1 MKVILN
7 EDQLKKLTK
16 NLKEDISTDNT
27 YKREVKVDFLY
38 NYDKFSFKG
47 YEIDS
52 IESNENVRLT
62 FLIDMDIKSWGIK
75 DLSLY
80 GIKGPETLNIRVDY
94 YGENSEE
101 SKWNTDYEYVD
112 INLDWNKLETD
123 STKNEGIITIGD
135 TLQITLV
142 NDENGNIVVSGM
154 NIDVYTL

>member
-16 NLKEDISTDNT
+16 NLKEDITTDDT

-47 YEIDS
+47 YEIDG
-52 IESNENVRLT
+52 IESNESVSLT
-62 FLIDMDIKSWGIK
+62 FLIDMNIKSWGIK

-101 SKWNTDYEYVD
+101 ARWKTDYEYVD

-123 STKNEGIITIGD
+123 STNKGIITVGD
-135 TLQITLV
+135 TLEITLV
-142 NDENGNIVVSGM
+142 NDENGDIVVSGM